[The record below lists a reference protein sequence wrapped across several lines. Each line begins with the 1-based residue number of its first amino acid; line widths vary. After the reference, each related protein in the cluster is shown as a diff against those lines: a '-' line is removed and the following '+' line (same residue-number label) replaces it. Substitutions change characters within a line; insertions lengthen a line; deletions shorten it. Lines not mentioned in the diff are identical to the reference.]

1 MSQRICFF
9 GGTFDPIHNGHLR
22 LAGNALDE
30 CRLDQILF
38 IPAAI
43 PPHKTPAQLTPFND
57 RVAMLKAALA
67 GRREYALST
76 IEGELPAP
84 TYTVD
89 TVRYLRR
96 QYAPETLL
104 FFLTGLDAFLD
115 IATWKEYE
123 ILLRMVSFIVAEREG
138 SDYQTR
144 KQRLVERLGYRLNEG
159 SWVAE
164 DGRLPVVFL
173 ASPPLPLSSS
183 LIRQRIREGKAIDGM
198 VPDAVRRCIEALNLY
213 GSRES
218 GLLARSD

>member
-43 PPHKTPAQLTPFND
+43 PPHKSSAQLTLFSH
-57 RVAMLKAALA
+57 RVEMLKAALA
-67 GRREYALST
+67 GRQEYALSQ
-76 IEGELPAP
+76 IEGELSAP

-104 FFLTGLDAFLD
+104 FFLTGVDAFLD

-123 ILLRMVSFIVAEREG
+123 ILLRMVSFIVSEREG
-138 SDYQTR
+138 GNYETR
-144 KQRLVERLGYRLNEG
+144 MQRLVERLGYRRNG
-159 SWVAE
+159 RIWVTE
-164 DGRLPVVFL
+164 DGRLPIVFL
-173 ASPPLPLSSS
+173 SSPPLPLSSS
-183 LIRQRIREGKAIDGM
+183 SIRERIREKEPIDGM
-198 VPDAVRRCIEALNLY
+198 VPDGVRRYIEALKLY
-213 GSRES
+213 GR
-218 GLLARSD
+218 